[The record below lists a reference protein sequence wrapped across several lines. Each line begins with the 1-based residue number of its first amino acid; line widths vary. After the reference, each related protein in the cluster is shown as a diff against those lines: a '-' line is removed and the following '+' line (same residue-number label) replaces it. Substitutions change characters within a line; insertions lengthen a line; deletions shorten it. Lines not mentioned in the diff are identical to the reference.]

1 MWSDVSRQ
9 FLRHTDAVVLREVL
23 ILMRKMNSATSL
35 EATNVEQFDQLKE
48 SLSAALQET
57 LADKDLA
64 IDSLEEED
72 VQNIESGLLRVK
84 TLMSQ
89 YNVES
94 LFVLGAEDSE
104 EADLFDIIVA
114 LASRGQLG
122 YRPEIKVRR
131 TSRRVL
137 ICRCLTRTSWKLIQ
151 VVQYAMSILLLHLS
165 WTMRDLSL
173 ETVNSDDTVRVR
185 VEKQRDAVARVYEQ
199 YAVSN
204 ETNAMEAVRREVSR
218 TFKTSPGS

>member
-23 ILMRKMNSATSL
+23 VLMRKMMSTTSL
-35 EATNVEQFDQLKE
+35 DATNQEQFRQLKE
-48 SLSAALQET
+48 SLSTAFHET

-64 IDSLEEED
+64 IESLEDED

-94 LFVLGAEDSE
+94 LFVAGDQDGEDF
-104 EADLFDIIVA
+104 DLFDIVIA

-122 YRPEIKVRR
+122 YRPEIKVGR
-131 TSRRVL
+131 
-137 ICRCLTRTSWKLIQ
+137 Q
-151 VVQYAMSILLLHLS
+151 LL
-165 WTMRDLSL
+165 RDLEYMIPAL
-173 ETVNSDDTVRVR
+173 NLLFGRLGRTICHDDPLVTSVMD
-185 VEKQRDAVARVYEQ
+185 DARLDARVC
-199 YAVSN
+199 
-204 ETNAMEAVRREVSR
+204 RL
-218 TFKTSPGS
+218 G